1 MIEETLGQGVL
12 DSGCTQRVSGEL
24 WSEGYTGILPENLKE
39 KVRLSGASSLY
50 GFGDGHSKQYY
61 PFAQWKHN
69 EILGMKSN
77 FLNDTNELSI

>member
-61 PFAQWKHN
+61 PFAQ
-69 EILGMKSN
+69 
-77 FLNDTNELSI
+77 